1 MFNQDDGEATVVASI
16 IGAMAAGSP
25 IVAGVILTSD
35 NVAGATTFVIA
46 LMVGLVSIGTGVGK
60 LFSRWRYQIEAGVK
74 RDELLC
80 DLVDRISRIEDRQ
93 LKIIETIEK
102 QGRP

>member
-1 MFNQDDGEATVVASI
+1 MFNQDDGEATIVASI

-46 LMVGLVSIGTGVGK
+46 LMVGLVSIGTGIGK
-60 LFSRWRYQIEAGVK
+60 LFNRWKSQIEADLK

-80 DLVDRISRIEDRQ
+80 DLVDRISRIEVRQ

>member
-1 MFNQDDGEATVVASI
+1 MFNQDDGEATIVASI
-16 IGAMAAGSP
+16 IGAIAAGSP
-25 IVAGVILTSD
+25 IAAGVILTSD

-60 LFSRWRYQIEAGVK
+60 LFNRWKSQIEAGLK

>member
-1 MFNQDDGEATVVASI
+1 MASI

-25 IVAGVILTSD
+25 LAAGVILTSD

-46 LMVGLVSIGTGVGK
+46 LMVGLVSVGTGIGK
-60 LFSRWRYQIEAGVK
+60 LFSRWKVQIQSDLK

>member
-1 MFNQDDGEATVVASI
+1 MFNQDDGEATIVASI
-16 IGAMAAGSP
+16 IGAIAAGSP

-46 LMVGLVSIGTGVGK
+46 LMVGLVSLGTGVGK
-60 LFSRWRYQIEAGVK
+60 LFNRWKSQIEAGLK

-80 DLVDRISRIEDRQ
+80 DLVDRITRIEDRQ

>member
-1 MFNQDDGEATVVASI
+1 MFNQDDGEATVMASI

-25 IVAGVILTSD
+25 LAAGVILTSD

-46 LMVGLVSIGTGVGK
+46 LMVGLVSIGTGIGK
-60 LFSRWRYQIEAGVK
+60 LFSRWKAQIESDLK

-80 DLVDRISRIEDRQ
+80 DLVDRITRIEDRQ

>member
-1 MFNQDDGEATVVASI
+1 MFNQDDGEATIVASI
-16 IGAMAAGSP
+16 IGAIAAGSP
-25 IVAGVILTSD
+25 IAAGVILTSD

-60 LFSRWRYQIEAGVK
+60 LFSRWKSQIEAGLK

-102 QGRP
+102 QGYR